1 MQVQYNKALNKVME
15 ICSKTEHCTFDI
27 VEKLKKYGLTSAEID
42 KAIKYLQAE
51 KFIDDSR
58 FANMYVNDK
67 FRFNQWGKVKIKFM
81 MRQKKIDDNIID
93 NAIDNIDDD
102 EYQAVLLQII
112 EKKAPSV
119 KAKTGYE
126 KSGKLAQYAISKG
139 FEPGLVFK
147 LVKK

>member
-119 KAKTGYE
+119 NAKTEYE

>member
-27 VEKLKKYGLTSAEID
+27 VEKLKKYGLTSVEID

-119 KAKTGYE
+119 NAKTEYE